1 MLEVGSDCV
10 GRVLCSGQ
18 SPKPAMVVCHKS
30 GQRCSAAGVVSS
42 EKPVLHFSDPSIPM
56 T

>member
-1 MLEVGSDCV
+1 MLEVGSECV
-10 GRVLCSGQ
+10 GRALCSGQ
-18 SPKPAMVVCHKS
+18 SPKAAMVVCHKS

-42 EKPVLHFSDPSIPM
+42 KKPVLHFSDTPIPM